1 MIMPTIT
8 KSSKKLKERNQFVV
22 AALFRK
28 AGAHRKTNKAI
39 RKKEN
44 QDVRML
50 NYR

>member
-1 MIMPTIT
+1 MPTII

-44 QDVRML
+44 QDVRMF
-50 NYR
+50 NYW

>member
-1 MIMPTIT
+1 MPTII
-8 KSSKKLKERNQFVV
+8 KSSKKLQERNQFVV

>member
-1 MIMPTIT
+1 MIKKAP
-8 KSSKKLKERNQFVV
+8 KKLKERNQFVV

-44 QDVRML
+44 QSARLFD
-50 NYR
+50 NW

>member
-1 MIMPTIT
+1 MKRAP
-8 KSSKKLKERNQFVV
+8 KKLKERNQFVV

-44 QDVRML
+44 QDVRMF
-50 NYR
+50 NHW

>member
-1 MIMPTIT
+1 MIKKAP
-8 KSSKKLKERNQFVV
+8 KKLKERNQFVV

-44 QDVRML
+44 QNARLFD
-50 NYR
+50 NW